1 MTGTSP
7 PLVSTSPERLHP
19 QGDDEALS
27 QATRAAQRLSR
38 KLPKLEGKAAA
49 GGGELVRRR
58 EVHLWTVVAELGRLE
73 AELEKSEAAGQR
85 LRREVWRLKK

>member
-1 MTGTSP
+1 MGLAPMASGMLTRVQKEKGG
-7 PLVSTSPERLHP
+7 V
-19 QGDDEALS
+19 DEALS